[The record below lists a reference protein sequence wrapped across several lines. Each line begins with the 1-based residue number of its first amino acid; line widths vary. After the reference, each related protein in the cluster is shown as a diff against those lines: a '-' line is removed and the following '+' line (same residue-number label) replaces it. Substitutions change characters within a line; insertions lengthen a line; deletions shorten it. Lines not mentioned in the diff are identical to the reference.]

1 MQQTGVTRMSS
12 SQSFPDREPPST
24 SPLFKPID
32 SARDSSIALQRVTLL
47 YEAMPAALVA
57 GLGCALALI
66 AVNWHVV
73 PHDRLLVWLV
83 YHLILAAGRYGLA
96 RSFTANKPGPANI
109 ERWERA
115 FLVGTTLAGLGWGAS
130 ALLLFPESSPAH
142 QVFLAFVLAGITAG
156 AASTLAARF
165 DAFLSFSLPMLT
177 PLILRL
183 FALDHEQAL
192 PMAICTMLF
201 SLLMV
206 YTAYRTSNTVLET
219 LRLKYHNAQL
229 VDQLTGQLQEGEQM
243 ELLLTVKTE
252 HHRFIMEYAQD
263 IIYRTDRSGRF
274 TFINPAVIRLLGYHE
289 TEMLGHRA
297 LDFVHPDHRR
307 PTERFYLRQFLRKTA
322 STYCEFP
329 LITHTQQT
337 LWVGQNVQLL
347 QRDQEVIGFQ
357 AVVRDISIRK
367 QTEEALRVSQERYR
381 ALFESSPEML
391 LTVDARGTLLTV
403 NTTTAAELGYEAD
416 ELIGQPV
423 ARIVHPDDHGSM
435 DKHFADSLRR
445 PGEVLRWNFRKMR
458 KDGSLLWVR
467 EAARAVRN
475 SDGQFD
481 IIIVCENVTEQK
493 GIEDALTQTRQLL
506 ESIVEHIPHMVFLKD
521 AQELRFVQF
530 NKAGEDL
537 IGLPREALLGKN
549 DFDFF
554 PLEQAEFFTARDR
567 EVLTG
572 GTMMDIPA
580 EPIQTK
586 DHGLRWLHT
595 KKLPLYDQAGMP
607 RYLLGISEDITDRK
621 QREEAER
628 LRLGKLETQQAV
640 LHELAEDPA
649 IHSGHPQQAFP
660 VITEY
665 AVSTFAVERAGI
677 WLFGE
682 NQSALILQDLFEATP
697 KHHLQ
702 GTTLST
708 GEYPAYLHAL
718 ETEPY
723 SLAAHDAQTDPRT
736 KELTPSYL
744 TPLGI
749 VAMLDAPIRRH
760 GRVVGVLCLEHIGPA
775 RVWTTE
781 EQTFAASLAAMATL
795 TLEASDRRQAQ
806 EALEQHVR
814 ERTGELRRTTAHLQ
828 TIIEESPLAM
838 IELDQAG
845 LVTTWN
851 AAATALFG
859 WTKDEVLGKELPYV
873 PPGQEKVSEELWTAV
888 MSGAAPRNLE
898 LCRQKKD
905 GALVDVNMWG
915 SLLQGPAGQAV
926 GSIGFFVDITKH
938 KQLEDQ
944 LRQAHKMEGIGRLA
958 GGVAHD
964 FNNLLTVINGCATLV
979 LDQVRAEDPLRRSL
993 TEILTAGQRA
1003 AALTRQLLAF
1013 SRRQVLTFQVF
1024 DLNEALS
1031 SISSMIERLIGED
1044 INLTRNLDSRPCTI
1058 RADRGQID
1066 QVVLNLAV
1074 NAKDAMPTGGTLTM
1088 ATQAL
1093 LITPDSPVPHPAL
1106 LPGAYAHLSI
1116 RDSGQG
1122 MDRTTLSHIFE
1133 PFFTTKEEGKGTGL
1147 GLATVYGIVKQSQGF
1162 IFADSTPGAG
1172 STFDLY
1178 FPLVEAPPLAAA
1190 PTLPSRPHCGRETIL
1205 LVEDQHAVRLLLTQ
1219 ALSDY
1224 GYTLLEASSGQEA
1237 LRLVAAAR
1245 TPIHILLTDVVM
1257 PQMTGPALAEH
1268 LRRQWPELRVLFM
1281 SGYAEGSVL
1290 PTFLAQPGTGFIQKP
1305 FLPTELAQKL
1315 RELLDPAK

>member
-1 MQQTGVTRMSS
+1 MSS
-12 SQSFPDREPPST
+12 SQSFPSDQPPVSST
-24 SPLFKPID
+24 RSNPAD
-32 SARDSSIALQRVTLL
+32 SARDTSISLQRVTLL

-57 GLGCALALI
+57 GLGCAFALVF
-66 AVNWHVV
+66 VNWNLV
-73 PHDRLLVWLV
+73 PHDRLLAWLA
-83 YHLILAAGRYGLA
+83 YHVILSAGRYGLA
-96 RSFTANKPGPANI
+96 RSFTATPSAPADI
-109 ERWERA
+109 RHWDRL
-115 FLVGTTLAGLGWGAS
+115 FLVGTTLAGLGWGTS

-142 QVFLAFVLAGITAG
+142 QVFLAFVLGGVTAG

-165 DAFLSFSLPMLT
+165 DAFLSFALPMLV
-177 PLILRL
+177 PLILR
-183 FALDHEQAL
+183 FFTLDHDQAL

-201 SLLMV
+201 SLLLV
-206 YTAYRTSNTVLET
+206 YTAHRTSNTVLET

-229 VDQLTGQLQEGEQM
+229 VDQLAGQLQEGEQM
-243 ELLLTVKTE
+243 ELLLTVKSE

-274 TFINPAVIRLLGYHE
+274 TFINPAVIRILGYHE
-289 TEMLGHRA
+289 TDMLGHRA
-297 LDFVHPDHRR
+297 LDFVHPDYRR
-307 PTERFYLRQFLRKTA
+307 TTEHFYIRQFLRKIA
-322 STYCEFP
+322 STYYEFP
-329 LITHTQQT
+329 LITRTQQT

-357 AVVRDISIRK
+357 AVLRDISTRK
-367 QTEEALRVSQERYR
+367 QAEEALRVSQDRYR
-381 ALFESSPEML
+381 TLFENSPEML
-391 LTVDARGTLLTV
+391 LTVDAHGTLLAI
-403 NTTTAAELGYEAD
+403 NTTTATELGYPAE
-416 ELIGQPV
+416 ELIGRPV
-423 ARIVHPDDHGSM
+423 SMLVHPDDHAHM
-435 DKHFADSLRR
+435 HALLDECLCQ
-445 PGEVLRWNFRKMR
+445 PGVVFRWEVRKVR
-458 KDGSLLWVR
+458 QDGSLLWTR
-467 EAARAVRN
+467 EAAKAVRHP
-475 SDGQFD
+475 DAQLD
-481 IIIVCENVTEQK
+481 ILIVCQNVTEGK
-493 GIEDALTQTRQLL
+493 AIEVALTQTRQLL

-521 AQELRFVQF
+521 AEELRFVQF
-530 NKAGEDL
+530 NKAGEQL
-537 IGLPREALLGKN
+537 LGLPRDALLGKN

-554 PLEQAEFFTARDR
+554 PREQAEFFTASDRD
-567 EVLTG
+567 VLSG
-572 GTMMDIPA
+572 GTLVDIPA
-580 EPIQTK
+580 EAIQTK
-586 DHGLRWLHT
+586 DRGLRWLHT
-595 KKLPLYDQAGMP
+595 KKLPLSDHTGLP

-621 QREEAER
+621 QRHEIEQ
-628 LRLGKLETQQAV
+628 LRLNKLEVQQSV

-660 VITEY
+660 VMTEH
-665 AVSTFAVERAGI
+665 AAQTFAVERAGI
-677 WLFGE
+677 WLFDE
-682 NQSALILQDLFEATP
+682 TQSILVLQDLFQATP
-697 KHHLQ
+697 KRHTQ
-702 GTTLST
+702 GTVLST
-708 GEYPAYLHAL
+708 SQCPAYLHAL

-723 SLAAHDAQTDPRT
+723 SLTAHEVQTDPRT
-736 KELTPSYL
+736 RELTSSYL
-744 TPLGI
+744 APLGI

-760 GRVVGVLCLEHIGPA
+760 GRVVGVLCLEHVGPA

-806 EALEQHVR
+806 EALEQHIR
-814 ERTGELRRTTAHLQ
+814 ERTSELRRTTVHLQ

-851 AAATALFG
+851 AAAATLFG
-859 WTKDEVLGKELPYV
+859 WTKDEVLGKKLPYV
-873 PPGQEKVSEELWTAV
+873 PPGQEQVSDDLWAAV
-888 MSGAAPRNLE
+888 MSGAAPRNME
-898 LCRQKKD
+898 LRRQKKD
-905 GALVDVNMWG
+905 GTVVDVNMWG
-915 SLLQGPAGQAV
+915 SLLQGPGGHAI
-926 GSIGFFVDITKH
+926 GSIGFFIDITKH

-964 FNNLLTVINGCATLV
+964 FNNLLTVINGCAAL
-979 LDQVRAEDPLRRSL
+979 LLEQVRAEDPLHRSL

-1003 AALTRQLLAF
+1003 AALTKQLLAF
-1013 SRRQVLTFQVF
+1013 SRRQVLTFHVF

-1044 INLTRNLDSRPCTI
+1044 INLVRTLDSRPCTI

-1074 NAKDAMPTGGTLTM
+1074 NAKDAMPAGGSLTM
-1088 ATQAL
+1088 ATHTL
-1093 LITPDSPVPHPAL
+1093 HITPDSPVPHPAL

-1122 MDRTTLSHIFE
+1122 MDQTTLSHIFE

-1162 IFADSTPGAG
+1162 IFADSIPGEG
-1172 STFDLY
+1172 STFDIY
-1178 FPLVEAPPLAAA
+1178 FPLVEAPPRPAA
-1190 PTLPSRPHCGRETIL
+1190 PPPSSRPHCGRETIL
-1205 LVEDQHAVRLLLTQ
+1205 LVEDQQAVRLLLTQ

-1268 LRRQWPELRVLFM
+1268 LRRQWPDLRVLFM

-1290 PTFLAQPGTGFIQKP
+1290 PTFLAEPGTGFIQKP

-1315 RELLDPAK
+1315 HELLDPAK